1 MLCYQAVILH
11 VNVVVL
17 RLKDRVMHHSSHQAA
32 MNDDQS
38 LEGSVQ
44 NPALALTQ
52 LYSKELLSTRL
63 LSEAN

>member
-1 MLCYQAVILH
+1 
-11 VNVVVL
+11 
-17 RLKDRVMHHSSHQAA
+17 